1 MNKNN
6 NIDIYKT
13 IYDLDLAVCRKN
25 YKIKNIINTYE
36 RLNGDPL
43 DEKLFDDSTAF
54 TFACRNKE
62 TKVYTIVV
70 AINKTKGKTRQD
82 KNADLTNSI
91 SHEAAHVVLETYAKI
106 MDNVSVD
113 HQEPFAYYLGWV
125 AECIYRTYNK

>member
-36 RLNGDPL
+36 CINGNPL
-43 DEKLFDDSTAF
+43 DEKAFSDGTAL
-54 TFACRNKE
+54 TFVCRNKE
-62 TKVYTIVV
+62 TKVYTILVV
-70 AINKTKGKTRQD
+70 INKINGKTKQD
-82 KNADLTNSI
+82 KNADLTNTI

-113 HQEPFAYYLGWV
+113 YQEPFAYYLGWV
-125 AECIYRTYNK
+125 AECIYKTYNK

>member
-6 NIDIYKT
+6 SIDIYKT

-25 YKIKNIINTYE
+25 YKIKDIINTYE
-36 RLNGDPL
+36 RLNGGPL

-54 TFACRNKE
+54 TFVCRNKE